1 MKGETIAWLRRL
13 LKEGAKPTSSVP
25 KAVQGEL
32 EGLVRTGVVEW
43 ARAGR
48 GGMYRVGDRV
58 ALEAICAV
66 DPLEYATSESA
77 KAVAVARSGDAHQGR
92 ADRIFL
98 LMSAA
103 APPAV
108 WSGERGQ
115 LDIADCTR
123 RFGVAS
129 LVVRPADDWVTEQ
142 PLLLVENLE
151 LLYHPGR
158 LHHAGTILYYPGW
171 LSGIMLRWLRDR
183 QRAPEYVVC
192 ADFDPVGLTNYA
204 RARKTL
210 GHSVKLFVPEDL
222 ERLIASFGKPE
233 RLVMNK
239 RLLGSLEV
247 DNDPSLQRVL
257 DLVLRY
263 GKGLDQEV
271 LLLGYD
277 R

>member
-13 LKEGAKPTSSVP
+13 LKEGVKPASSVP
-25 KAVQGEL
+25 KTVQGEL
-32 EGLVRTGVVEW
+32 EGFVRTGVVEW
-43 ARAGR
+43 ARSGR
-48 GGMYRVGDRV
+48 GSMYRVGDRA

-66 DPLEYATSESA
+66 DPLEHATSESA
-77 KAVAVARSGDAHQGR
+77 KAVAVARTGDAHQGR
-92 ADRIFL
+92 ADRIL
-98 LMSAA
+98 LLLSAA

-151 LLYHPGR
+151 LLYHPDR
-158 LHHAGTILYYPGW
+158 LHHIGTILYYPGW
-171 LSGIMLRWLRDR
+171 LSGMMLRWLRDR

-204 RARKTL
+204 RARKML

-239 RLLGSLEV
+239 RLLGNLEV

-257 DLVLRY
+257 NLVLRY